1 MKKIEQLLAVGM
13 LFLSIALP
21 LCHADDNG
29 TNASTNPSM
38 NGTPQEMAELQK
50 TLASE
55 QVDTLQQNLADLRET
70 VNTLTE
76 RVSDLERTVYDDSE
90 RP

>member
-1 MKKIEQLLAVGM
+1 MKKIERLLALGM
-13 LFLSIALP
+13 LFLSLALP
-21 LCHADDNG
+21 LCLADDNEATPG
-29 TNASTNPSM
+29 MS
-38 NGTPQEMAELQK
+38 GTPQEMAELQK